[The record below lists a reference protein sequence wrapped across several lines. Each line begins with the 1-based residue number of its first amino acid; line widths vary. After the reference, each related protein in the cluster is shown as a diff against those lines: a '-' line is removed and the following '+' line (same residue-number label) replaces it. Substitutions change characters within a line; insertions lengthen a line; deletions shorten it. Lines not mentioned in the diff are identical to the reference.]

1 MTGFWMNLRN
11 QYNVVALEKGWPA
24 MGFCSHVQ
32 TGPGQMG
39 YTTITCT
46 VKDSLS
52 KTYGK
57 MPDSGAS
64 TQIIMEY
71 EYLMDTFANNTVF
84 DPACIDEST
93 TD

>member
-1 MTGFWMNLRN
+1 
-11 QYNVVALEKGWPA
+11 
-24 MGFCSHVQ
+24 
-32 TGPGQMG
+32 MG

-84 DPACIDEST
+84 DPACIDAST